1 MQEANLPQ
9 ANKFIFLLKL
19 QHRALDKRR
28 ADKRTRLPRHYDCRL
43 DPREAES
50 FTSTGREL

>member
-9 ANKFIFLLKL
+9 ANEFIFLLKL
-19 QHRALDKRR
+19 QHRADE
-28 ADKRTRLPRHYDCRL
+28 RTRLPRHYDCRL

-50 FTSTGREL
+50 LTSTGREL